1 MTVREMIEQV
11 ELEVKAAADHLDTEV
26 TGGYSADLISTVMA
40 NAKEGNIWVTWH
52 THPNIVAAGLVV
64 KLAAIVLVCGR
75 EPEDETIQKA
85 EQEGVPVLVSKLP
98 AFEIIGRLHDMGIS
112 GAQ

>member
-1 MTVREMIEQV
+1 MKVCEIVQRAEF
-11 ELEVKAAADHLDTEV
+11 EVKTAPDHLDTEV
-26 TGGYSADLISTVMA
+26 TGGYAGDLLSGVMA
-40 NAKEGNIWVTWH
+40 SAEQGNIWITWH
-52 THPNIVAAGLVV
+52 VHPNIVAVALVA

-98 AFEIIGRLHDMGIS
+98 AFETIGRLHDMGIS